1 MDDACSLRSDLAE
14 GVNMCHNVMAHFL
27 LALLRHF
34 IINVVD
40 VGFHLVDLLLCNRQ
54 TKLLLSLRERNPK
67 TAPGGELHI
76 RREDIQ
82 HLRAG
87 VTGTKADFRIRC
99 SYSLNS
105 FPGAGFPRATYKCF
119 FYFRRKLTKR
129 QDALYTNLPMQI
141 RYNLGEKRSY
151 PLLTDNFFLTKTFIF
166 SLMPQR

>member
-1 MDDACSLRSDLAE
+1 MDDACGLRSDLAE

-27 LALLRHF
+27 LALLCHF

-67 TAPGGELHI
+67 TAPGGKLHI

-87 VTGTKADFRIRC
+87 VTGTKR
-99 SYSLNS
+99 
-105 FPGAGFPRATYKCF
+105 
-119 FYFRRKLTKR
+119 
-129 QDALYTNLPMQI
+129 
-141 RYNLGEKRSY
+141 
-151 PLLTDNFFLTKTFIF
+151 TFVYVAHTH
-166 SLMPQR
+166 